1 MSWAAGRKTTRP
13 EDRAYSLM
21 GIFNVHMPIM
31 YGEGEK
37 KAFFRLQL
45 EIMRLSHDQS
55 IFAWIRPQAGSTG
68 TWPLA
73 LSPDHFAK
81 SSSIEDVPSDQWI
94 LSCRTFITQ
103 DVVPRL
109 DFSATNDGLNIGLPL
124 LHLGG
129 ETYIALLSCR
139 QRSRKHHFIGIR
151 LRKSIP
157 NAERYERI
165 ADHTLE
171 DVNMSESAGKFTFK
185 NIHISFPLSYPPPV
199 LFVQISTVLFI
210 QNIGMNEHGFY
221 MMDVENAPLCSL
233 ERRDNNIV
241 LEMRRPIPPVNSSW
255 LASFTYH
262 SSRTAEKFV
271 VTVGV
276 RWVLQDGGPWLQ
288 VTSEKPR
295 DESDRLKVDW
305 TSYQLSAG
313 RKVVVSAKKGGN
325 ASAGKK
331 RSLMVDRYSVNI
343 TVYGSS
349 LS

>member
-21 GIFNVHMPIM
+21 GIFNVHMPII
-31 YGEGEK
+31 YGEGER

-55 IFAWIRPQAGSTG
+55 IFAWIRPRGDGTG
-68 TWPLA
+68 AWPLA
-73 LSPDHFAK
+73 SSPDHFAK
-81 SSSIEDVPSDQWI
+81 SSDIKDVPSDQWI
-94 LSCRTFITQ
+94 HDCRTFIAQ
-103 DVVPRL
+103 DVVPRF
-109 DFSATNDGLNIGLPL
+109 DFSATNDGLDIGLPL
-124 LHLGG
+124 RQLGN

-139 QRSRKHHFIGIR
+139 RRSSGRKLIGIR
-151 LRKSIP
+151 LRKSIA

-185 NIHISFPLSYPPPV
+185 NIHISFPLSYPPRGLQSV
-199 LFVQISTVLFI
+199 HTSTVLFI

-233 ERRDNNIV
+233 ERHDNNIV
-241 LEMRRPIPPVNSSW
+241 LEMRRPVTLVNSSW
-255 LASFTYH
+255 LASLTYH
-262 SSRTAEKFV
+262 SLTTAEKFV
-271 VTVGV
+271 VTIGV
-276 RWVLQDGGPWLQ
+276 PWVQDGSPWLQ

-295 DESDRLKVDW
+295 DESDQLKVDW

-313 RKVVVSAKKGGN
+313 RKVVVSVKKGGN
-325 ASAGKK
+325 ASAGEK
-331 RSLMVDRYSVNI
+331 RSLMVDRHGYSVNI
-343 TVYGSS
+343 TIYG
-349 LS
+349 

>member
-1 MSWAAGRKTTRP
+1 
-13 EDRAYSLM
+13 
-21 GIFNVHMPIM
+21 M
-31 YGEGEK
+31 YGEGET

-55 IFAWIRPQAGSTG
+55 IFAWTRPQAGGTG
-68 TWPLA
+68 TWPFA
-73 LSPDHFAK
+73 SSPDHFAE

-94 LSCRTFITQ
+94 YCCRTFNTKNI
-103 DVVPRL
+103 VPRL
-109 DFSATNDGLNIGLPL
+109 DFSATNDGLDISLPL

-129 ETYIALLSCR
+129 TMYIALLSCR
-139 QRSRKHHFIGIR
+139 RRSSEGKRIFIGIR
-151 LRKSIP
+151 LRRSIP

-165 ADHTLE
+165 ADHTLD
-171 DVNMSESAGKFTFK
+171 DVNMSKPAGEFIFR
-185 NIHISFPLSYPPPV
+185 NIHISFPLTNLPRGP
-199 LFVQISTVLFI
+199 FVHTSTVLFI

-221 MMDVENAPLCSL
+221 MTDVENAPLCSL

-241 LEMRRPIPPVNSSW
+241 LETRRPIPLVNSSW
-255 LASFTYH
+255 LASLTYH
-262 SSRTAEKFV
+262 SPMTAEKFV

-276 RWVLQDGGPWLQ
+276 PWVQDASPWLQ

-295 DESDRLKVDW
+295 DESDQLKVDW

-325 ASAGKK
+325 ASAGEK

-343 TVYGSS
+343 TIYGSS